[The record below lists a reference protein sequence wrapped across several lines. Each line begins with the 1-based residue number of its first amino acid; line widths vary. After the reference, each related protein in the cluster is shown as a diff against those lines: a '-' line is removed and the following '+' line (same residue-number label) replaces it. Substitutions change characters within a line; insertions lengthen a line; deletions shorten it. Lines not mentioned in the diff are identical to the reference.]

1 MVQVLTRLIQAQIS
15 ESQRQTDPEWQLNP
29 DQQTGFEGVTVI
41 SDVELR
47 DDPLQVLLELEP
59 GRRTD

>member
-15 ESQRQTDPEWQLNP
+15 EGQRQTDPEWQLNP

-41 SDVELR
+41 SDIELR
-47 DDPLQVLLELEP
+47 DDPPQVLLELEP